1 MIPINADTNLLDAGT
16 SSVLGRRTMLR
27 ALGATVVSLAAGSAR
42 ATSQAGICSFGVFP
56 YLPALKIG
64 DLYAPAAVDLGEAL
78 GTQIQLQTKN
88 TFEEF
93 ADELEAGSYDFVLV
107 HPFLYLAAQERQGYR
122 PIARID
128 QQLRAVL
135 VGRSEHPVERLTQLR
150 GETIAMVP
158 LTAVAELLRAT
169 ALDEGLTIGRDLQL
183 AAHQTKMSCL
193 QSAASGEAVGCV
205 IPSTLGD
212 QLPEVGKLNLVP
224 IWQSEPICS
233 HVVAVHPRMPGAAV
247 ERLQQRLIG
256 WTETAA
262 GVDILHRL
270 SWPRLVPATDADFE
284 PIRTLAARLRAAST
298 G

>member
-1 MIPINADTNLLDAGT
+1 MIPINADANLLDAGT

-78 GTQIQLQTKN
+78 GTQIQLQTKD

-93 ADELEAGSYDFVLV
+93 ADELEA
-107 HPFLYLAAQERQGYR
+107 
-122 PIARID
+122 
-128 QQLRAVL
+128 
-135 VGRSEHPVERLTQLR
+135 
-150 GETIAMVP
+150 VP

-212 QLPEVGKLNLVP
+212 QLPEVAKLNLVP

-284 PIRTLAARLRAAST
+284 PIRTLAARLRTAST